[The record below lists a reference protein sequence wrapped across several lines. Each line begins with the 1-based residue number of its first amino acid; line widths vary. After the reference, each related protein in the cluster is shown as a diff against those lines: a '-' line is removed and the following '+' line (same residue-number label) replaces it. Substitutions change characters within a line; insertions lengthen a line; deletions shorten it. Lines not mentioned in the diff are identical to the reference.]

1 MHKTLIPQLSITFL
15 PQISPSKIEDQSIQ
29 FNPME
34 EGEEG
39 VSYPLE
45 NEQTQK
51 NKSKERGIWGI
62 IMSAINWVIMLCDE
76 LHWSFVMGVI
86 AVYGISQ
93 GLSMGLSRV
102 TMQYYM
108 KDEQKIQ
115 PSEAQI
121 SMGVIRFP
129 WVVKPLWG
137 LLTDVVP
144 LSGYRRRP
152 YFIFAGFLGVTSM
165 LVLSIVDGLHLVPA
179 VLSLMAGSAGVAI
192 ADVTIDACITEN
204 SSTHPTLASDMQS
217 LSGLSS
223 SIGALAGFIISGFLV
238 HLVGSKYTH
247 VCRVFDYFVSLGGFS
262 VLDGTMHHI
271 NKRPDPISN
280 YKNVIGAKAK
290 GGLFKGVFGLLTLPP
305 ALVVLVGLTIKD
317 APVRNHSYS
326 RVNEKFGDAVR
337 AMWTTLKSQH
347 VWKPCLYMFSSLAL
361 NINIHEG
368 LFYWYTDGKGGPLF
382 SKEIVGSIYSIG
394 ALGSLCGVLLYQ
406 NMLKNRPYHDLL
418 FWTQLLHCASGMLDL
433 ILVLRLNLNLYIPDY
448 LFIVIDEGVSH
459 MIGRLKWMP
468 LLVLSS
474 KLCPSGIEGTFFA
487 LLMSIDQVG
496 MLTSTWAGGFVL
508 HYLHVTRSEFE
519 NLWLAVLLRN
529 LLRLTPIFLLF
540 LVPRTDPNLPVLP
553 SEISKTKRD
562 TEMLTT
568 DNLEMAS
575 LLDTS

>member
-238 HLVGSKYTH
+238 HLVGSK
-247 VCRVFDYFVSLGGFS
+247 
-262 VLDGTMHHI
+262 
-271 NKRPDPISN
+271 
-280 YKNVIGAKAK
+280 
-290 GGLFKGVFGLLTLPP
+290 GVFGLLTLPP

-382 SKEIVGSIYSIG
+382 SK
-394 ALGSLCGVLLYQ
+394 
-406 NMLKNRPYHDLL
+406 
-418 FWTQLLHCASGMLDL
+418 LLHCASGMLDL